1 MTERMFENRVPEA
14 VARQLAVVLMH
25 AAECQFATLEGLTQ
39 RTSKY
44 ERQRHEQICKTLI
57 EQLVDLR
64 VDPDTR
70 GLRSGG
76 CPRVREAMLTHV
88 DFLEGQKR

>member
-1 MTERMFENRVPEA
+1 MSDRMFECRTPEA

-25 AAECQFATLEGLTQ
+25 AAECQFATLEGLTK

-44 ERQRHEQICKTLI
+44 ERQRHEQICKTLVD
-57 EQLVDLR
+57 QLVDLR

-70 GLRSGG
+70 GLRGGG
-76 CPRVREAMLTHV
+76 CTRVRDAMLARIAEM
-88 DFLEGQKR
+88 EGPK